1 MRVEIARLARLR
13 GLIIGSI
20 FFVEDIRELRGVE
33 HFPAE
38 LALDKLYVFLTGHDT
53 NLGMFAGGR
62 HIGKRLGLEQ
72 VCLCPVALSM
82 RGIEAVR

>member
-62 HIGKRLGLEQ
+62 HRKKD
-72 VCLCPVALSM
+72 C
-82 RGIEAVR
+82 